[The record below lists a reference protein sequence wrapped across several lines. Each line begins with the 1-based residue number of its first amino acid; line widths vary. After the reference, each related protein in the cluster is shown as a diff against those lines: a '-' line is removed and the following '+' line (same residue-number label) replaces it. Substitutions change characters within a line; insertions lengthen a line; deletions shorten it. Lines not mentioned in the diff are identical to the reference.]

1 MSGNTFHQATLWG
14 ATNLERDQMAVRI
27 ALSRWTD
34 DFPSGAT
41 NEPVA
46 ETGRRSF
53 SSALRSRFGFSL
65 LQAPLLK
72 PASVWFEELDVP
84 MQRSQ
89 PVSEP
94 AAPPA

>member
-1 MSGNTFHQATLWG
+1 MSRNTFDQAPFSG

-34 DFPSGAT
+34 DCPSGST

-53 SSALRSRFGFSL
+53 SSALRRRFGFSL

-72 PASVWFEELDVP
+72 PASVWFEEIDVP
-84 MQRSQ
+84 MQRIQ

-94 AAPPA
+94 AAPRA